1 MDCEDSRP
9 TRDVFV
15 NPSNEKRITKDNEE
29 SEKKIEE
36 NPIGINSFPDSD
48 SYTFW
53 VRIVDSSTGEEDSY
67 EEMKVKVNTIG
78 TVFTV
83 VNHNDISSVT
93 HSFSLS
99 DVIHEN
105 ERIDQGRCC
114 EGISE
119 IRDGL

>member
-1 MDCEDSRP
+1 MSLWF
-9 TRDVFV
+9 TTV
-15 NPSNEKRITKDNEE
+15 NTV
-29 SEKKIEE
+29 
-36 NPIGINSFPDSD
+36 PIVLTLTFIY